1 MRSEEVEGA
10 GGEVRRPIVDVVISW
25 VMGIVG
31 SVQGAARGD
40 HTKLKDVGH
49 LLQEEE

>member
-10 GGEVRRPIVDVVISW
+10 GREVRRPIGDVVISW

-31 SVQGAARGD
+31 SVQGTARGD
-40 HTKLKDVGH
+40 QTKLKD
-49 LLQEEE
+49 LKNCKQKSD